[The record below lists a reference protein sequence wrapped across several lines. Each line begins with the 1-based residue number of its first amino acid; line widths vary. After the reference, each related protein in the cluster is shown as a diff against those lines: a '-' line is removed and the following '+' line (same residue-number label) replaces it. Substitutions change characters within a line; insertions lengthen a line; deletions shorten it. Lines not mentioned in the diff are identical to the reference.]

1 MAYYCMHNTLAS
13 NNIMDPN
20 LASAI
25 LLVPRG
31 VSTLRINLHTAS
43 AAILSR
49 EYIRSYIH

>member
-25 LLVPRG
+25 LLVPR
-31 VSTLRINLHTAS
+31 VSTLRINPCILAS
-43 AAILSR
+43 AAIL
-49 EYIRSYIH
+49 